1 MSIAILT
8 LLPGTSST
16 LVSTRT
22 AYLPR
27 EKYWSVRYCLTSSST
42 LRSKVLPVAR
52 PTFLRL
58 LVRSSVL
65 MSLLPLISKLSIEGR
80 SRTATTSVLPSR
92 LSSTSRKKPV
102 EYSARSDSSTFWWVI
117 RSPTLTGR

>member
-1 MSIAILT
+1 MRARLPSLTSMVIFT

-27 EKYWSVRYCLTSSST
+27 EKYWSVRYCLTSSSVDW
-42 LRSKVLPVAR
+42 SKVLPVAR
-52 PTFLRL
+52 PTLRSDFC
-58 LVRSSVL
+58 RSSVL

-80 SRTATTSVLPSR
+80 SSTATTSVPPPPRGSPDREEL
-92 LSSTSRKKPV
+92 V
-102 EYSARSDSSTFWWVI
+102 AQGGGGAARD
-117 RSPTLTGR
+117 GG

>member
-1 MSIAILT
+1 MSIESLT

-16 LVSTRT
+16 FASTRT

-27 EKYWSVRYCLTSSST
+27 EKYWSVRYCLTSSMT

-58 LVRSSVL
+58 FVRSSVL

-80 SRTATTSVLPSR
+80 SRTATTSVLFSR
-92 LSSTSRKKPV
+92 RSSTSRKNPV
-102 EYSARSDSSTFWWVI
+102 AYSARSDSSIFWCVM
-117 RSPTLTGR
+117 RSPIATGR